1 MDATRRSLFT
11 GTLTAAGLAM
21 AGCVTKAHAALVER
35 VRDWDPQAKEGT
47 FLNNI
52 KNALNRFQF
61 GFGIDP

>member
-1 MDATRRSLFT
+1 
-11 GTLTAAGLAM
+11 M

-52 KNALNRFQF
+52 KNALNGFQF